1 MFDTWTPDDL
11 ETELLAH
18 ERVIGR
24 LRARQL
30 EVIRHLDAAQVTHI
44 DGTRTLA
51 EWVAGRLDIDSRD
64 AQDLVRLARAR
75 NDAREA
81 ALADGE
87 TSFSR
92 AVATNALEASGAHPA
107 TVQASLGW
115 NLSQVRQATS
125 RNRERSIHDEV
136 AAHEARHVIIQPSLD
151 ESVWRFRGL
160 LPGLDGRIVS
170 KALLEEA
177 DSLPVDPDLPRE
189 SRAARTA
196 DALTSLC
203 VRSLDV
209 QTTTETGNARSII
222 SLHVDAHRLAE
233 TKGRAGIQVEGG
245 PAVGLMVLEQALCEG
260 SVELTATDLDGEPLA
275 LGRTTRVIRPRLRR
289 HLLDRDGGC
298 TAAGC
303 TSRYRLQPHHIVP
316 WSDGGRTDPDNLTTL
331 CWFHHHVVVH
341 GRGYR
346 IDPTSPPHQRR
357 FVTPTRRGPP
367 PAT

>member
-1 MFDTWTPDDL
+1 MFDAHTVDEL
-11 ETELLAH
+11 ETALVAR
-18 ERVIGR
+18 ERVIGK
-24 LRARQL
+24 LRAEQL
-30 EVIRHLDAAQVTHI
+30 ALLRHLDTAQITCI

-75 NDAREA
+75 NDSHEA
-81 ALADGE
+81 AMADGE
-87 TSFSR
+87 ISFSR
-92 AVATNALEASGAHPA
+92 AVATHALEAAGAQPA

-115 NLSQVRQATS
+115 NLSRVRQATS
-125 RNRERSIHDEV
+125 RHRERSIHDEI

-160 LPGLDGRIVS
+160 LPGQDGLIVS

-177 DSLPVDPDLPRE
+177 DSFPVDPDLPRE

-209 QTTTETGNARSII
+209 HTTTEIGNTRSIV

-233 TKGRAGIQVEGG
+233 TKGRAGIQVESG
-245 PAVGLMVLEQALCEG
+245 PAVGLTVLEQALCEG
-260 SVELTATDLDGEPLA
+260 SVELTATTLQGQPLA
-275 LGRTTRVIRPRLRR
+275 VGRTTRVISPRLRR
-289 HLLDRDGGC
+289 HILNRDGGC

-303 TSRYRLQPHHIVP
+303 TSSTRLQPHHIIP

-331 CWFHHHVVVH
+331 CWYHHHVIIH
-341 GRGYR
+341 GRGYH

-357 FVTPTRRGPP
+357 FTRQNRRGPP
-367 PAT
+367 